1 MAAQWLNLYK
11 HISISKCACTHRN
24 ACSIQMYFTYNS
36 CVWILQ
42 IHVLQNSF
50 LTAILSVSVMGEEET
65 RGLQSVF
72 RQKTPSRFRPYV
84 VLEFAVGAKQPAIE
98 WMIDHQPRCELFD
111 FMHRKMQHVKHLLI
125 LMTSLLF
132 FGNLVY
138 AQLSKFWN
146 FIFGRVLCNLRF
158 C

>member
-1 MAAQWLNLYK
+1 
-11 HISISKCACTHRN
+11 
-24 ACSIQMYFTYNS
+24 MYFTYNS

-50 LTAILSVSVMGEEET
+50 LTGILSVSVMGEEET

-98 WMIDHQPRCELFD
+98 WMISKLQASESSGGADLE
-111 FMHRKMQHVKHLLI
+111 VSAVV
-125 LMTSLLF
+125 MTF
-132 FGNLVY
+132 KKVGNRSKTLDR
-138 AQLSKFWN
+138 LS
-146 FIFGRVLCNLRF
+146 G
-158 C
+158 